1 MKRYLFLLSLILVLL
16 LGLTGWG
23 ALSLFAQPVL
33 QPASAAV
40 SQVAPTA
47 LPASG
52 TASGTSPLAPNRIYA
67 QVSPSVVMIEVVEAG
82 SSPFVRRGR
91 GFRRV
96 PQGQPLWDGQG
107 SGFVWDTQGDI
118 VTNNHVVAG
127 ASRIAVVFAD
137 GTSVPAQVVGT
148 DPYSDLAVVRVSA
161 PAAELHP
168 VKLADS
174 TQLQVGQTAIA
185 IGSPLGQM
193 NKMTTGSVTGL
204 EQTLPVSDGNFWGST
219 YVIPDLIQTDAP
231 INPGNSGGVLL
242 DDQGRV
248 IGVTNAIESPTGR
261 WAGIGFAVPSDTVAK
276 VVPALIQSGHYTHPW
291 LGISGASLDPRTA
304 RQLGLSSDQQ
314 GAVVMD
320 VVPGGPASDAG
331 LTGGDVIVAIGGQP
345 VQSFD
350 EVVSYLA
357 RNTSVGQ
364 TIRLTVLRNGQD
376 QTLSVTL
383 AARPNA

>member
-1 MKRYLFLLSLILVLL
+1 MKRYLFLFSLIMVLL
-16 LGLTGWG
+16 PGLTGWG
-23 ALSLFAQPVL
+23 VLSLSARPVL
-33 QPASAAV
+33 QPVSAAI
-40 SQVAPTA
+40 SQVTPAA

-52 TASGTSPLAPNRIYA
+52 TASGTSPAALNRIYA
-67 QVSPSVVMIEVVEAG
+67 QVSPSVVMIRVAEAG
-82 SSPFVRRGR
+82 SSPLVRRGR
-91 GFRRV
+91 GFRLA
-96 PQGQPLWDGQG
+96 PQGQPLWDGQS

-137 GTSVPAQVVGT
+137 GTSVPAHVVGT
-148 DPYSDLAVVRVSA
+148 DPYSDLAVVKVNV

-174 TQLQVGQTAIA
+174 TQLRVGQTAIA

-193 NKMTTGSVTGL
+193 NKMTTGTVSGL
-204 EQTLPVSDGNFWGST
+204 EKTLPASEGNIWGPI
-219 YVIPDLIQTDAP
+219 YVIPDLIQTDTP

-261 WAGIGFAVPSDTVAK
+261 WAGIGFAVPSATVAK

-291 LGISGASLDPRTA
+291 LGISGASLDPRIA
-304 RQLGLSSDQQ
+304 RQLGLSGDQQ

-320 VVPGGPASDAG
+320 VVPGGPAGNAG
-331 LTGGDVIVAIGGQP
+331 LTGGDVIVAIDGQP
-345 VQSFD
+345 VHSFD
-350 EVVSYLA
+350 EAVAYLA
-357 RNTSVGQ
+357 RNTGVGQ
-364 TIRLTVLRNGQD
+364 TIRLTVLRNGQN
-376 QTLSVTL
+376 QTISVTL